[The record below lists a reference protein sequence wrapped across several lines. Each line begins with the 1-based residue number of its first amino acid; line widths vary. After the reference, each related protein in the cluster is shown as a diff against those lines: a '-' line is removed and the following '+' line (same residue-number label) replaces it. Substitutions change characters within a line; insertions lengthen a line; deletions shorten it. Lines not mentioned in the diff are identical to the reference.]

1 MSSDLAAYGKA
12 HVSTGIGRQT
22 DYVFEEGHGSYVTT
36 ADGTRLL
43 DLSSYV
49 ALPCS
54 PPAVS
59 VSLTS
64 AIATPP

>member
-22 DYVFEEGHGSYVTT
+22 DFVFEEGHGSYVTT
-36 ADGTRLL
+36 ADGKRLL

-49 ALPCS
+49 VHPDS
-54 PPAVS
+54 PSAVS
-59 VSLTS
+59 AS
-64 AIATPP
+64 